1 MGVTAKRAAID
12 CCLPI
17 RDRWACLRMTR
28 ALRLEFEGALDHI
41 CARGTRRGA
50 IFEDD
55 RDRIRFLKLIEQ
67 SLARYEVDLRPYV
80 LLRNHF
86 HFLGAQTPGPAINIK
101 KKFLRKILTR
111 FGGVL

>member
-1 MGVTAKRAAID
+1 MA
-12 CCLPI
+12 
-17 RDRWACLRMTR
+17 R

-41 CARGTRRGA
+41 CARGNRRGA

-67 SLARYEVDLRPYV
+67 SLARYEMESHAYV

-86 HFLGAQTPGPAINIK
+86 HLLGAGSRAGAIH
-101 KKFLRKILTR
+101 
-111 FGGVL
+111 

>member
-1 MGVTAKRAAID
+1 MA
-12 CCLPI
+12 
-17 RDRWACLRMTR
+17 R

-41 CARGTRRGA
+41 CARGNRRGA

-67 SLARYEVDLRPYV
+67 SLARYEVELHAYV
-80 LLRNHF
+80 LLPNHF
-86 HFLGAQTPGPAINIK
+86 HLLARTRRAPAINIK

-111 FGGVL
+111 FGGAL